1 MKNREIKDQLKK
13 EFRQLQMNDIKK
25 ELLDEI
31 KYVKQVEASSSKKTH
46 RKLVSHWKMSAI
58 CLSMIIILSF
68 VTVNFNQRS
77 HDGCI
82 VSFDVNPNIELEVN
96 DENRVTD
103 FDYHNEEGKLVLKDM
118 DLIDTDIDVAVNAI
132 IGSMFKNGYIDE
144 IKNSVLVTVQ
154 GDDRNTREELKKRVA
169 NDVKEVL
176 DGYSIQASVV
186 SQDIDYSSKVKKL
199 ADEYQISVGKATL
212 IQELINANPS
222 YEFSDLT
229 NLTINDLNTLVHY
242 KNIQFKTITIDGVE
256 SHDGYLS
263 DEEVSLHG
271 YDILSKYFTL
281 IAMRQDRSK
290 SYNDSKSENY
300 IHSNT
305 NRSKQEL
312 EEIQK
317 KYPALFESNSSQD
330 DIPIK
335 LSNFE
340 IYQYEF
346 RWLGIPLDFNIFKH

>member
-154 GDDRNTREELKKRVA
+154 GDDRNTREELKNRVA

-176 DGYSIQASVV
+176 DGYSIQAFGN
-186 SQDIDYSSKVKKL
+186 
-199 ADEYQISVGKATL
+199 ISV
-212 IQELINANPS
+212 
-222 YEFSDLT
+222 
-229 NLTINDLNTLVHY
+229 
-242 KNIQFKTITIDGVE
+242 IDVAP
-256 SHDGYLS
+256 YFFI
-263 DEEVSLHG
+263 
-271 YDILSKYFTL
+271 ILGLLYSK
-281 IAMRQDRSK
+281 D
-290 SYNDSKSENY
+290 N
-300 IHSNT
+300 
-305 NRSKQEL
+305 
-312 EEIQK
+312 EIV
-317 KYPALFESNSSQD
+317 
-330 DIPIK
+330 I
-335 LSNFE
+335 
-340 IYQYEF
+340 
-346 RWLGIPLDFNIFKH
+346 

>member
-186 SQDIDYSSKVKKL
+186 SQDIEYSSKVEKL

-263 DEEVSLHG
+263 DEEVKEKVLEHAKVAENEVIS
-271 YDILSKYFTL
+271 YQSNMDCDDNRL
-281 IAMRQDRSK
+281 IFNVQMQD
-290 SYNDSKSENY
+290 SYAIYNY
-300 IHSNT
+300 QLNAISG
-305 NRSKQEL
+305 
-312 EEIQK
+312 EI
-317 KYPALFESNSSQD
+317 
-330 DIPIK
+330 IT
-335 LSNFE
+335 
-340 IYQYEF
+340 
-346 RWLGIPLDFNIFKH
+346 FNVEVNV